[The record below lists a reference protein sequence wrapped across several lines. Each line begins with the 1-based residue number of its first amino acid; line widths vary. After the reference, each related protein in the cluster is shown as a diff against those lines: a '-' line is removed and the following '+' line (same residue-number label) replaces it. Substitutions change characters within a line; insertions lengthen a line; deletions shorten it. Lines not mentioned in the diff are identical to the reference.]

1 MNLSTASRTFQLLSR
16 LLDPRSSTEPFV
28 PPAGDKRALPLRPAA
43 RPFPRALPEE
53 CGVSSR
59 HIRKFLEELSSPALH
74 MHTVLILRRGRVISE
89 AAFGSRTLLA
99 PTYTFSACK
108 SVVSLAVGLLVGDG
122 VLAVTDKIGD
132 FFEDI
137 PGLRRRPKDL
147 TVEDLLTMRAGL
159 LFTEAEALTET
170 DWVRRF
176 LGAAQKSE
184 PGTEFFY
191 NSLNTYL
198 LSALV
203 CRRTG
208 RGLTDFL
215 RERLF
220 TPMGITDVLWEKCP
234 MGVEKG
240 GWGLYIRPEDAAKLG
255 QLVMD
260 GGLWQGER
268 LLSGEYLAAALAPHA
283 IPPASTGDFNYGYQ
297 IWVGRGENTFLF
309 NGMLGQNV
317 LGFRDSGIL
326 VVTNAGEDT
335 DFQESRYFE
344 IVSRYFGGAFPEKLP
359 PDPAGVSRL
368 AETVRQMSSYNRP
381 AETVEQA
388 GELARPFL
396 NRAFA
401 TEGPRALSV
410 GLLPVVL
417 QALHNNYTQGVESV
431 AVSVRDRLPEL
442 IYREKGAV
450 YRLPVGLGAPRV
462 SELDFRGDV
471 YQVAALGRFTHDEEE
486 RPVFYIRLDFV
497 ETPCVRIVKLVLEGN
512 RMVLKQTET
521 PGVPY
526 VYRKLSQA
534 AQSALYKPLLLVAAG
549 GTEDDFLRYKTLQ
562 LLSPQIVFEPVN
574 DAGGQQS
581 C

>member
-1 MNLSTASRTFQLLSR
+1 M
-16 LLDPRSSTEPFV
+16 
-28 PPAGDKRALPLRPAA
+28 
-43 RPFPRALPEE
+43 
-53 CGVSSR
+53 
-59 HIRKFLEELSSPALH
+59 
-74 MHTVLILRRGRVISE
+74 ILRRGRVLCE

-122 VLAVTDKIGD
+122 ALAVTDKVCD
-132 FFEDI
+132 FFEDV
-137 PGLRRRPKDL
+137 PGLRRRLKDL

-198 LSALV
+198 LSAIV
-203 CRRTG
+203 CRKTG
-208 RGLTDFL
+208 KGLTDFL

-220 TPMGITDVLWEKCP
+220 SHMGITDVLWEKCP

-260 GGLWQGER
+260 GGLWRGRR
-268 LLSGEYLAAALAPHA
+268 LLSEAYLTAALTPHA

-297 IWVGRGENTFLF
+297 IWVGRRENTFLF

-344 IVSRYFGGAFPEKLP
+344 IVSRYFGGAFPDTLP
-359 PDPAGVSRL
+359 PDPAGAAQL
-368 AETVRQMSSYNRP
+368 AAAVRQRSAYSRH

-388 GELARPFL
+388 GERAEPFL

-401 TEGPRALSV
+401 TEDPRASSV

-431 AVSVRDRLPEL
+431 AVSVRDGLPEL

-462 SELDFRGDV
+462 SVLDFRGDA

-486 RPVFYIRLDFV
+486 RPVFYIRLDFL
-497 ETPCVRIVKLVLEGN
+497 ETPCVRIVKLVLEGD

-562 LLSPQIVFEPVN
+562 LLSPQIIFEPVH
-574 DAGGQQS
+574 
-581 C
+581 

>member
-28 PPAGDKRALPLRPAA
+28 PSAGDKRALPLRPAA
-43 RPFPRALPEE
+43 QPFPRALPEA

-59 HIRKFLEELSSPALH
+59 HIRKFLEELSDSALH
-74 MHTVLILRRGRVISE
+74 MQTAMVLRHGQVLCE
-89 AAFGSRTLLA
+89 AAFGSQTLLA

-108 SVVSLAVGLLVGDG
+108 SVVSLAIGLLADDG
-122 VLAVTDKIGD
+122 LLAVTDKV
-132 FFEDI
+132 EDI
-137 PGLRRRPKDL
+137 FEVPGLRRRLKDL

-176 LGAAQKSE
+176 LSAAQKSE
-184 PGTEFFY
+184 PGADFFY

-198 LSALV
+198 LSAIV
-203 CRRTG
+203 CRKTG
-208 RGLTDFL
+208 RGLTDL
-215 RERLF
+215 LQERLF

-234 MGVEKG
+234 MGVQKG

-260 GGLWQGER
+260 GGVWRGQR

-297 IWVGRGENTFLF
+297 IWVGRRENTFLF

-344 IVSRYFGGAFPEKLP
+344 IVSRYFGGAFPEALP
-359 PDPAGVSRL
+359 PDSAESSRL
-368 AETVRQMSSYNRP
+368 AETVRDLSAYSGQ
-381 AETVEQA
+381 ALTVEQA
-388 GELARPFL
+388 GEGAGLFL
-396 NRAFA
+396 NRSFTTQDPMA
-401 TEGPRALSV
+401 PSV

-417 QALHNNYTQGVESV
+417 QALHNSYTQGVESV
-431 AVSVRDRLPEL
+431 AVSVRDGLPEL
-442 IYREKGAV
+442 IYREKDAV

-462 SELDFRGDV
+462 SALDFQGDA

-497 ETPCVRIVKLVLEGN
+497 ETPCVRIVKLALEDGH
-512 RMVLKQTET
+512 MVLKQTET

-526 VYRKLSQA
+526 VYRKLRQA

-562 LLSPQIVFEPVN
+562 LLSPQIIFEPQN
-574 DAGGQQS
+574 
-581 C
+581 

>member
-28 PPAGDKRALPLRPAA
+28 PSAGDKRALPLRPAA
-43 RPFPRALPEE
+43 QPFPRALPEA

-59 HIRKFLEELSSPALH
+59 HIRKFLEELSDSALH
-74 MHTVLILRRGRVISE
+74 MQTVMVLRHGQVLCE
-89 AAFGSRTLLA
+89 AAFGSQTLLA

-108 SVVSLAVGLLVGDG
+108 SVVSLAIGLLADDG
-122 VLAVTDKIGD
+122 LLAVTDKV
-132 FFEDI
+132 EDI
-137 PGLRRRPKDL
+137 FEVPGLRRRLKDL

-176 LGAAQKSE
+176 LSAAQKSE
-184 PGTEFFY
+184 PGADFFY

-198 LSALV
+198 LSAIV
-203 CRRTG
+203 CRKTG
-208 RGLTDFL
+208 RGLTDL
-215 RERLF
+215 LQERLF

-260 GGLWQGER
+260 GGVWRGQR

-297 IWVGRGENTFLF
+297 IWVGRRENTFLF
-309 NGMLGQNV
+309 NGMQGQNV
-317 LGFRDSGIL
+317 LGFPDSGIL

-344 IVSRYFGGAFPEKLP
+344 IVSRYFGGAFPEALP
-359 PDPAGVSRL
+359 PDSAESSRL
-368 AETVRQMSSYNRP
+368 AETVRDLSAYSGQ
-381 AETVEQA
+381 ALTVEQA
-388 GELARPFL
+388 GEGAGLFL
-396 NRAFA
+396 NRSFTTQDPMA
-401 TEGPRALSV
+401 PSV

-417 QALHNNYTQGVESV
+417 QALHNSYTQGVESV
-431 AVSVRDRLPEL
+431 AVSVRDGLPEL
-442 IYREKGAV
+442 IYREKDAV

-462 SELDFRGDV
+462 SALDFQGDA

-497 ETPCVRIVKLVLEGN
+497 ETPCVRIVKLALEDGH
-512 RMVLKQTET
+512 MVLKQTET

-526 VYRKLSQA
+526 VYRKLRQA

-562 LLSPQIVFEPVN
+562 LLSPQIIFEPQN
-574 DAGGQQS
+574 
-581 C
+581 